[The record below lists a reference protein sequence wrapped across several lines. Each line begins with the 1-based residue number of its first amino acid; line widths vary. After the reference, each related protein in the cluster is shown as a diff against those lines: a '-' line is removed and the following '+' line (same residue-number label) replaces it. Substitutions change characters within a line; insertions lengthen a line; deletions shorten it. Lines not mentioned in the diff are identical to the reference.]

1 MGADGGTSDGPTQAE
16 GIADLVFAWDR
27 LAAGRRRGHPR
38 IPAFLCVGGGAS
50 DLVTG
55 YADRLVD
62 DEGAPAVPHVLVD
75 APANGAALEDGKFF
89 DNVANGLATRMPPGT
104 GELRLSLYWRLRD
117 TLDVQVTKRGRKAMR
132 RELVRKLYDE
142 FAEDNWI
149 ARALADLGTD
159 DDGHWR
165 NAQLALSPF
174 VVGLPRWLFRTHL
187 VRSRRFRSFTD
198 EMKREMGTGHK
209 DFLDAALMLIE
220 RSRIP
225 GNEDVVRRVLMSG
238 LLDGLEA
245 AVRPSRLSVRRRRRT
260 TPFVVLLPE
269 AGAGTPARRFLD
281 TFVEVEG
288 ERARGVTLV
297 VASAGEGAEAAGPA
311 GPAATGPAG
320 PAGTGPAGT
329 EPTGPA
335 AGPEAEA
342 GTGTDADRPVDPS
355 VAAALAG
362 DQVAPPSGEGAGRRA
377 RHRPTPRS
385 LLVVRVPGGP
395 VGSDDQARLVLEPRV
410 VPSSDNHPVAV
421 PAVLLGLLVVAA
433 VLVAGVAVRV
443 AGGGGDCSGIRRRAG
458 STELTGLSDGTAACS
473 FVVPDGGGPGEADGP
488 VEQAVRE
495 VELEIAAANRDVIA
509 QADGQYEAVVYM
521 APLTLPEGEAES
533 SGYTSL
539 RELRGVA
546 LAQRTANGLARDD
559 RNQRPLVVL
568 LASPGDKFAHGPAV
582 AEQIVE
588 RAEGDGPDGEVIV
601 GVVGISQSR
610 EASREA
616 IGILQRASLPV
627 IGGTLTGDEM
637 VGSSDFYYQ
646 VAPNNDRA
654 ARVMVEFAL
663 RYPLVGAGGDGR
675 PGTGARNAVIVTD
688 HSDEYSDDLA
698 DDIHQHF
705 TRPGHRVV
713 RSYSYAAEDEDQPLP
728 QRPGQDVVPVES
740 FERLADNLCR
750 EIDPAQ
756 DVVFYTS
763 RPQQFPGLV
772 NALDGEPGCEGRR
785 IALVGGDTVSRLM
798 QGPGVDL
805 ARYEH
810 FLDLYYVAFGAPDLP
825 ESGSETDRFVAA
837 YSEDYDEA
845 DIASDISEPALNYDA
860 VLMVQRAVN
869 QVSQGG
875 SAPEADLV
883 ASELRN
889 GEVAFDGATG
899 HIDVNGDL
907 DTSRVPRDKP
917 VLVVEAGEA
926 VPRLVCGRFTE
937 APDGNVTRW
946 GALGALPCPRDE
958 RPAA

>member
-1 MGADGGTSDGPTQAE
+1 MGADGGTSDGPAPGG

-27 LAAGRRRGHPR
+27 LAAHRRRGHPR
-38 IPAFLCVGGGAS
+38 IPAFLCVGEGAS
-50 DLVTG
+50 DLVRA
-55 YADRLVD
+55 YAGRLVD
-62 DEGAPAVPHVLVD
+62 DEGAPAVSHVLVD
-75 APANGAALEDGKFF
+75 APSDGAALEDGTFF
-89 DNVANGLATRMPPGT
+89 DTVANGLAARMPPGT

-117 TLDVQVTKRGRKAMR
+117 TLEVQVTKRGRKAMR
-132 RELVRKLYDE
+132 RELVHRLYEE

-149 ARALADLGTD
+149 ARALAELGTD
-159 DDGHWR
+159 DDGQWR
-165 NAQLALSPF
+165 NAQLVLSPF

-220 RSRIP
+220 RSHIP

-238 LLDGLEA
+238 LLDGLEH
-245 AVRPSRLSVRRRRRT
+245 AVRPSRLSIRRRRRT

-269 AGAGTPARRFLD
+269 AEPGTPARRFLD
-281 TFVEVEG
+281 TFLEVEG
-288 ERARGVTLV
+288 ERVRGVALV
-297 VASAGEGAEAAGPA
+297 VASAGEATGAGAGSGSAAAAEAHADPASAGPA
-311 GPAATGPAG
+311 GGAGAGGPL
-320 PAGTGPAGT
+320 
-329 EPTGPA
+329 
-335 AGPEAEA
+335 
-342 GTGTDADRPVDPS
+342 DPS

-362 DQVAPPSGEGAGRRA
+362 GHATPPAAGAAAGAGTGRLPDRRS
-377 RHRPTPRS
+377 RHRAPPRS

-395 VGSDDQARLVLEPRV
+395 IGSDDEARLLLEPRV

-433 VLVAGVAVRV
+433 VLVGTVAVRI
-443 AGGGGDCSGIRRRAG
+443 ADDGGGCPGIRRRDG
-458 STELTGLSDGTAACS
+458 STELTGLSDGTEACS
-473 FVVPDGGGPGEADGP
+473 FVVPGGGGPGEADGP
-488 VEQAVRE
+488 VEQGVRE

-509 QADGQYEAVVYM
+509 RADGQYEAVVYM

-568 LASPGDKFAHGPAV
+568 LASPGDKFAHGPEV
-582 AEQIVE
+582 AEEIVE
-588 RAEGDGPDGEVIV
+588 RAEGGGPDGEVIV

-663 RYPLVGAGGDGR
+663 RYPLVGAGGGA
-675 PGTGARNAVIVTD
+675 GARNAVIVTD

-705 TRPGHRVV
+705 SRPGHRVV
-713 RSYSYAAEDEDQPLP
+713 RSYSYAAEDDDQPLP

-750 EIDPAQ
+750 EIDPAR

-763 RPQQFPGLV
+763 RPQQFAGLV
-772 NALDGEPGCEGRR
+772 NALDGEPGCEGER
-785 IALVGGDTVSRLM
+785 IALVGGDTVSRLL

-805 ARYEH
+805 ARYDH

-825 ESGSETDRFVAA
+825 MSGSETDWFVAA
-837 YSEDYDEA
+837 YAEDYDEA
-845 DIASDISEPALNYDA
+845 DITSDISEPALNYDA
-860 VLMVQRAVN
+860 LLMVQRAVN

-926 VPRLVCGRFTE
+926 EPRLVCGRFTE
-937 APDGNVTRW
+937 ARGGNVTRW
-946 GALGALPCPRDE
+946 GPLGSLACPRDE